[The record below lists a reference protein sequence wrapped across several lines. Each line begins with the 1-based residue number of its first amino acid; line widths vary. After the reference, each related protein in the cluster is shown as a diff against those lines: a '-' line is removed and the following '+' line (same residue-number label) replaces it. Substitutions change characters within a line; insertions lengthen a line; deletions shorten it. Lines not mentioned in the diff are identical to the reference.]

1 MSSCTYEIDSD
12 IIASRNNDG
21 SIVAMKVDDSDLFYK
36 ITGVATEVWNYLEQ
50 GLSKGEIVK
59 NITNS
64 FDVTEEE
71 STKDFDT
78 FITDLKKFKIL
89 TEK

>member
-1 MSSCTYEIDSD
+1 MPSGTYEIDSE

-36 ITGVATEVWNYLEQ
+36 ITGVATEVWSYLEQ
-50 GLSKGEIVK
+50 GLSRDEIVK
-59 NITNS
+59 NITES
-64 FDVTEEE
+64 FEVTEEQ
-71 STKDFDT
+71 SIKDFDT
-78 FITDLKKFKIL
+78 FITDLKKYKIL

>member
-1 MSSCTYEIDSD
+1 MPSVTYEIDSE

-50 GLSKGEIVK
+50 GLSRDEIVK
-59 NITNS
+59 NITKS
-64 FDVTEEE
+64 FEVTEEQ
-71 STKDFDT
+71 SAKDFDT